1 MVTDDELRQIMP
13 NLKAAR
19 RALMLPFIQQAMQEF
34 GITKYLREAA
44 FLAQLAHESAE
55 LRFMEEIASG
65 AAYEGRKD
73 LGNTKPGD
81 GKRYK
86 GRGPIQLTGR
96 ANYRKYGGLLG
107 LDLEGNPAQAA
118 TPEVGFRIAGL
129 YWKSNGLNELADAQ
143 KFKAISIRINGVNK
157 KTGLPNGWADRQKY
171 YTRAK
176 TVLSQSDAAPVLA
189 PPPPITAP
197 PATPTVPSITDMIA
211 NAASAAAGLITGG
224 GTRGASSPGAA
235 RGVIIAERRDIPP
248 NLSRGSAAETGEAS
262 TGGAKKPAA
271 KKGGAKKGGAK
282 KGGATKYAAK
292 KGGAKKSA
300 AKKGGAKKS
309 AAKKGGAKKSGASPY
324 FNIYGAGG
332 AKKGAAKKGAAK
344 KGGGK
349 KSAAKKGGAKKG
361 AAKKG
366 STRPY
371 FVIAGAGGAKKG
383 GGKKRS

>member
-34 GITKYLREAA
+34 GITSYLREAA

-65 AAYEGRKD
+65 AKYEGRKD

-107 LDLEGNPAQAA
+107 LDLEGNPTQAA
-118 TPEVGFRIAGL
+118 TPQVGFRIAGL

-143 KFKAISIRINGVNK
+143 KFVTITKRINGGTN
-157 KTGLPNGWADRQKY
+157 GLADRQMY
-171 YTRAK
+171 YARAK
-176 TVLSQSDAAPVLA
+176 KVLSQSDAAPVLA
-189 PPPPITAP
+189 PPPITAP

-211 NAASAAAGLITGG
+211 NAANAAAGLITGG
-224 GTRGASSPGAA
+224 GTRGMGASGAS
-235 RGVIIAERRDIPP
+235 VAERRDIPP
-248 NLSRGSAAETGEAS
+248 NLSRGILPGLETGAQK
-262 TGGAKKPAA
+262 GGAKKPAA
-271 KKGGAKKGGAK
+271 KKS
-282 KGGATKYAAK
+282 AAK
-292 KGGAKKSA
+292 KGGAKKSG

-344 KGGGK
+344 KGSAK
-349 KSAAKKGGAKKG
+349 KGAAKKGAAKKG